1 MDSFTLKGGR
11 GLTPE
16 LSGGGGSI
24 HNRSSV
30 NMGGITFSPT
40 INVETK
46 TGEKLDENKL
56 MKMILR
62 DLGPE
67 FIDYVLRELEAREEG
82 SYVTAGAGL
91 Y

>member
-1 MDSFTLKGGR
+1 
-11 GLTPE
+11 
-16 LSGGGGSI
+16 
-24 HNRSSV
+24 
-30 NMGGITFSPT
+30 MGGITFSPT

-46 TGEKLDENKL
+46 TGEKIDENKI
-56 MKMILR
+56 MKLLR

-67 FIDYVLRELEAREEG
+67 FIDYVMRELEAREEG